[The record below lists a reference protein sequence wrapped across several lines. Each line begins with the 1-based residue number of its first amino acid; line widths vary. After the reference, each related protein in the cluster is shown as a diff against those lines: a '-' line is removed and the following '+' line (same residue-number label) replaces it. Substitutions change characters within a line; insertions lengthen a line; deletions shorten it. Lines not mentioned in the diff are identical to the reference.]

1 MSWRPCAT
9 DSLSLR
15 DSALP
20 GVSGPQGARLLWT
33 KRRKLMRSPLAAPL
47 GALFLLAAC
56 SGQAQTEDKP
66 AQTETTTDESTL
78 PDTGRGEPT
87 ERSEERRVGTGCV
100 STRRSRGSPY
110 HEKKKK
116 KRL

>member
-56 SGQAQTEDKP
+56 SGQAPTEDKRT
-66 AQTETTTDESTL
+66 QTDTTTDESTL
-78 PDTGRGEPT
+78 PDTGGGDPIELTARGQG
-87 ERSEERRVGTGCV
+87 RSEERSVEKECV
-100 STRRSRGSPY
+100 SRCRPR
-110 HEKKKK
+110 
-116 KRL
+116 